1 MRSRLFITVL
11 MAVLAG
17 GSRLAAAQ
25 DAGGAAGG
33 DAATGDD
40 ASSPLAGDDG
50 GAAGDASAG
59 DDGSAGGDAQVF
71 IACDGDLCDTL
82 QGRPTCS
89 VPSSAT
95 GLATDGGAWLAG
107 ASLAVALCVGRR
119 SRSGTSRPGDGGR
132 P

>member
-11 MAVLAG
+11 MAILVG

-33 DAATGDD
+33 DAATSDD
-40 ASSPLAGDDG
+40 ASSPALGDDG
-50 GAAGDASAG
+50 GAASDASAG
-59 DDGSAGGDAQVF
+59 DDASTGGDAQVV

-89 VPSSAT
+89 VPSSAA
-95 GLATDGGAWLAG
+95 GLATDGAACLAG
-107 ASLAVALCVGRR
+107 VTLAVALCVGRR
-119 SRSGTSRPGDGGR
+119 SRSGASRPGDGGR